1 MGGSMQLV
9 IKELSKSYGTKEAYN
24 KVLDNISFEVKKG
37 QICTIIGPSGSGKST
52 LLNII
57 GGLDSADSGAVIF
70 EGKEI
75 TKMNKSQIALYRR
88 NNLGFIF
95 QFYNLVPNLNAKENI
110 EVCQYL
116 SKDAIDV
123 NELMEILELT
133 KHASKYPSE
142 MSGGQQQR
150 VAIARALVKNPKL
163 LLCDEP
169 TGALD
174 YKNSKEV
181 LRLIEK
187 LNKKYGTTVIII
199 THNTAISEMSNVVL
213 KIKDGKIDQVI
224 HNTNLK
230 SADDIEW

>member
-1 MGGSMQLV
+1 MQLV
-9 IKELSKSYGTKEAYN
+9 INNLSKSYGTKESNN
-24 KVLDNISFEVKKG
+24 KVLDNISFEIEKG

-57 GGLDSADSGAVIF
+57 GGLDYADSGRIVFDDEELTA
-70 EGKEI
+70 
-75 TKMNKSQIALYRR
+75 MNKTQLGLYRR

-95 QFYNLVPNLNAKENI
+95 QFYNLIPNLTAKENI

-116 SKDAIDV
+116 SKDAIEID
-123 NELMEILELT
+123 ELLETLELSN
-133 KHASKYPSE
+133 HASKFPNE

-181 LRLIEK
+181 LRLIER
-187 LNKKYGTTVIII
+187 LNKKYGTTIVIV
-199 THNTAISEMSNVVL
+199 THNTAISHMSNVVL
-213 KIKDGKIDQVI
+213 KLKDGKIDQLI
-224 HNTNLK
+224 YNTSVE
-230 SADDIEW
+230 SADNIDW

>member
-1 MGGSMQLV
+1 MQLV
-9 IKELSKSYGTKEAYN
+9 IKDLSKSYGTKEAYN
-24 KVLDNISFEVKKG
+24 KVLDNINFEIEEG

-57 GGLDSADSGAVIF
+57 GGLDSADLGAVIF
-70 EGKEI
+70 NDKEI
-75 TKMNKSQIALYRR
+75 TTMNKSQLSLYRR

-95 QFYNLVPNLNAKENI
+95 QFYNLVPNLTAKENI

-116 SKDAIDV
+116 SKDAIEI
-123 NELMEILELT
+123 NELLEILELNN
-133 KHASKYPSE
+133 HASKFPSE

-187 LNKKYGTTVIII
+187 LNRKYGTTIII
-199 THNTAISEMSNVVL
+199 VTHNTAISQMSNVVL
-213 KIKDGKIDQVI
+213 KLKDGKIDQLI
-224 HNTNLK
+224 HNTSVKN
-230 SADDIEW
+230 ADDIEW

>member
-1 MGGSMQLV
+1 MQLV